1 MSFYLLEEIRP
12 SSIRLLRKKSV
23 ALLCI
28 YKHEKIDYDTIDSF
42 HRRCSFV
49 A

>member
-1 MSFYLLEEIRP
+1 MKVRDRQSHETCTCIGLIP
-12 SSIRLLRKKSV
+12 SYI
-23 ALLCI
+23 CHE
-28 YKHEKIDYDTIDSF
+28 YKQEKIDYDTIDSF